1 METASILPI
10 VAVAAAAATLVVA
23 AGLLLC
29 RLIRQSGPGSFM
41 WHD

>member
-1 METASILPI
+1 METASILQI
-10 VAVAAAAATLVVA
+10 AAVAAAVATLAVS